1 MKFKRYLSK
10 VKNNKPD
17 KELDG
22 GGGGSKQT
30 GFKGYEYYFAGFS
43 NRHKK
48 EH

>member
-10 VKNNKPD
+10 VKINKPD

-22 GGGGSKQT
+22 GGGSNQT